1 MNGEEVVLDLAK
13 VDDFLADA
21 SNFDLYT
28 RKFNLLLKELLE
40 KKEES

>member
-1 MNGEEVVLDLAK
+1 VNGEEVVLDLAK
-13 VDDFLADA
+13 VVDFLADA
-21 SNFDLYT
+21 SVFDVFA